1 MAPDRPH
8 WVGAGRLRSML
19 ETVAE
24 LLLRGS
30 APRQQLRLLLAV
42 GGRFQT
48 SRGRDADIMR
58 RMLWVF
64 GWAGSTA
71 LPTTELSLAGIDL
84 PGSVQKACGDAE
96 AAPWFGEADEG

>member
-1 MAPDRPH
+1 
-8 WVGAGRLRSML
+8 
-19 ETVAE
+19 
-24 LLLRGS
+24 
-30 APRQQLRLLLAV
+30 
-42 GGRFQT
+42 
-48 SRGRDADIMR
+48 
-58 RMLWVF
+58 MLWVF